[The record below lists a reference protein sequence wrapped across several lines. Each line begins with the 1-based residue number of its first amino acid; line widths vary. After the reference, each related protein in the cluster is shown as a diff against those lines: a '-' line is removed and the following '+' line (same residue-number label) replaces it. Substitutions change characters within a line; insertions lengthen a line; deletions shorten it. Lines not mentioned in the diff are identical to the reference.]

1 MIPAPPPDRDY
12 GEMLAFYR
20 LTPAD
25 TPARLRHRAL
35 ELRELADRAGSLTA
49 ALALQ
54 RLATRYEVRAGAEAD
69 GC

>member
-1 MIPAPPPDRDY
+1 
-12 GEMLAFYR
+12 MLAFYR
-20 LTPAD
+20 LAPAD